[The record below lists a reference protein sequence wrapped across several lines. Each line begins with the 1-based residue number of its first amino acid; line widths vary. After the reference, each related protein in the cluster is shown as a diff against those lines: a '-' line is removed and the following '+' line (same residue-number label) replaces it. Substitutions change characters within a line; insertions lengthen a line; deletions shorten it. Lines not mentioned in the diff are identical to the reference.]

1 MLLFRSASLRLAA
14 VVLAAAVSGCA
25 HYHPDPPRAA
35 SELFAAP
42 DTSGLSVAAQSIDRP
57 FLAAQSIDLSA
68 PLTLN
73 ALAVITVLESPELKA
88 LRAKTGVS
96 DAQAFSARLLPDP
109 TTQFGYDQRLSGP
122 DPFNGLAA
130 QLGFDLNQLRL
141 SRVTREAG
149 EASKRQVRLDVAWAE
164 WQAAGQARLLGV
176 RIVALTTAAELSRAS
191 AEQATRLLD
200 TALRAAGR
208 GDLAGAELDI
218 RRQAAIDAADKAR
231 TAESAL
237 VAARGDLNKQLGLP
251 PTSRLIIAGPPAPPP
266 LPAAETLVALALDR
280 RLDLGALR
288 AGYQAQEAETH
299 KQVLLQ
305 FPTLSLTL
313 SGVKD
318 TAANYT
324 LGPQVG
330 FTLPLWNRNRGGI
343 AVANATRT
351 QLKAEYEARLFA
363 ARADIVD
370 AVNNIATARRQRTA
384 LAEALPPLQ
393 RYAEATVRAGDRGDL
408 ARATGETA
416 TQAVRD
422 RALALVVLD
431 QSIAEQTIALELLT
445 GTLSEGWTR

>member
-1 MLLFRSASLRLAA
+1 MHLFRSALPFIAA
-14 VVLAAAVSGCA
+14 VSLMATASGCA
-25 HYHPDPPRAA
+25 HYRPDPPRTPAD
-35 SELFAAP
+35 LFAAP
-42 DTSGLSVAAQSIDRP
+42 DTAGLSVAASSISRP
-57 FLAAQSIDLSA
+57 FFAAQPIDLSA

-88 LRAKTGVS
+88 QRAKTGVS
-96 DAQAFSARLLPDP
+96 DAQAFAARLLPDP

-130 QLGFDLNQLRL
+130 QIGFDLNQLRL
-141 SRVTREAG
+141 SRVVHAAG
-149 EASKRQVRLDVAWAE
+149 EASKRQVRLDMAWAE
-164 WQAAGQARLLGV
+164 WQAAGQSRLLGV
-176 RIVALTTAAELSRAS
+176 RIVALSAAAELSRAS
-191 AEQATRLLD
+191 AEQATKLLD

-218 RRQAAIDAADKAR
+218 RRQAALDASDKAR

-251 PTSRLIIAGPPAPPP
+251 PTLRLRIAEPPAPVP
-266 LPAAETLVALALDR
+266 LPSADALVGLALDR
-280 RLDLGALR
+280 RLDLAALR
-288 AGYQAQEAETH
+288 AGYLAQEAETH

-305 FPTLSLTL
+305 FPTLSLTV

-324 LGPQVG
+324 LGPQVA

-343 AVANATRT
+343 AIASATRA

-370 AVNNIATARRQRTA
+370 AVKNVETSRRQRTA
-384 LAEALPPLQ
+384 LAGALPALQ
-393 RYAEATVRAGDRGDL
+393 RYAEATVRAGTRGDL
-408 ARATGETA
+408 PRATGEAA

-422 RALALVVLD
+422 RELALIVLD

>member
-1 MLLFRSASLRLAA
+1 MLIFRSALPRLAA
-14 VVLAAAVSGCA
+14 VALVATAGGCA
-25 HYHPDPPRAA
+25 HYSPAPPRAT

-42 DTSGLSVAAQSIDRP
+42 DTAGLSVAAGSIDRP
-57 FLAAQSIDLSA
+57 YLTAQPIDLSA

-88 LRAKTGVS
+88 LRAKIGVS

-109 TTQFGYDQRLSGP
+109 TAQFGFDQRLSGP

-141 SRVTREAG
+141 ARVTREAG
-149 EASKRQVRLDVAWAE
+149 EASKRQVRLDIAWAE

-176 RIVALTTAAELSRAS
+176 RIVALTAAAELSRAS
-191 AEQATRLLD
+191 ADRAAKLLD

-208 GDLAGAELDI
+208 GDLGGAELDV
-218 RRQAAIDAADKAR
+218 RRQAAIDATDKAR

-237 VAARGDLNKQLGLP
+237 VAARGDLNKQLGLSP
-251 PTSRLIIAGPPAPPP
+251 SLRLIIAAPPAPAP
-266 LPAAETLVALALDR
+266 LPPSDTLVGLALDR
-280 RLDLGALR
+280 RLDLAALR

-299 KQVLLQ
+299 RQVLLQ
-305 FPTLSLTL
+305 FPTLSLTV

-324 LGPQVG
+324 LGPQVA

-343 AVANATRT
+343 AVASATRA
-351 QLKAEYEARLFA
+351 QIKAEYEARLFA

-370 AVNNIATARRQRTA
+370 AVNNIENARRQRTA
-384 LAEALPPLQ
+384 LNEALPPLR
-393 RYAEATVRAGDRGDL
+393 RYAEATIRAGNRGDL

-422 RALALVVLD
+422 RDLALVVLD

>member
-324 LGPQVG
+324 LGHRSASPCRCGTGTAAVSPSPTRPG
-330 FTLPLWNRNRGGI
+330 RSSRPSTRRGCSRRVPTSSMRSITSRPPAGSGPPSPKRFRRCSAMPRRRSALVTGAI
-343 AVANATRT
+343 SR
-351 QLKAEYEARLFA
+351 ARPA
-363 ARADIVD
+363 KRRRRRC
-370 AVNNIATARRQRTA
+370 ATAHWRW
-384 LAEALPPLQ
+384 
-393 RYAEATVRAGDRGDL
+393 
-408 ARATGETA
+408 
-416 TQAVRD
+416 
-422 RALALVVLD
+422 
-431 QSIAEQTIALELLT
+431 
-445 GTLSEGWTR
+445 LSSTNRSPSKRSPSNC